1 MTELSKNKNK
11 KISFS
16 TPLILLVV
24 SVLTSS
30 FLIQGFFILSRM
42 SREFKTSQTENFTII
57 TQSISDFLDLQVQ
70 STARL
75 LDTYGEEIL
84 RDMYRNKA
92 ESLTLTPELH
102 NLVMELFQG
111 SNYFESS
118 FLLDPEGIILDSS
131 FSSSLIGQ
139 DLSGRDYFK
148 AIAEEGDRFY
158 TAQKAILSAA
168 TGNLTIVHASAI
180 KVDGELKGILGVSL
194 NLSSFARRFV
204 VNKSVGET
212 GYPFVLDKDGV
223 ILIHPVDELVNTR
236 SQDLDPVFQ
245 TVVEGGERIQN
256 ISYTL
261 SGQPKQGIF
270 VRMPSTHWT
279 VCLAINDD
287 EAFGAVKVLRIMLLG
302 TGILLIL
309 MISLILS
316 IYVRRRLVI
325 NLNSLEQILY
335 KASDGNLTNRGAV
348 RGRDEIAGMT
358 GYINVLLDSLNRFFL
373 NLKGSLDDLD
383 DVGRELASNMEET
396 AAAIHQ
402 IRSNMDNSRIQINHQ
417 ENCVAETTRVVQD
430 IIGNIKELDK
440 NISRQD
446 KELIQGASAVE
457 EMIAQIR
464 NVSSSTEEADRI
476 MDVLN
481 QSALLGRD
489 KLENVSSMIRSMAEK
504 SRKLEEA
511 NALIAGIAAQTNLLA
526 MNAAIEAAHAGS
538 AGKGFAVVAAEIRKL
553 AEQST
558 AQSSEVKNTIT
569 DISRSYEQI
578 VRESEETNSSFAGI
592 QTNMEAMGRITV
604 EIKSSMEEQVAGS
617 TQVLQALDEM
627 KKAGMNV
634 LNGSREMTDGNNI
647 ILKTVESLTQISREV
662 SLAMNEIGNGMDEIN
677 KTALSVSEIARR
689 NRESI
694 NEVKNEASRYRTE

>member
-1 MTELSKNKNK
+1 VTELSKNKNK